1 MKIIKRL
8 VFWAIF
14 FIGIALVI
22 ALFLPTQFR
31 VKRSA
36 MIEQPVDTVFQY
48 VKQLKNQTNY
58 SVWSMRDPA
67 MQKDY
72 KGEDGTVGFV
82 ASWSSDK
89 KDVGVGEQEIKAIV
103 ENERLD
109 FELRFFKPFKGTDAA
124 YMTTTPV
131 TDTETK
137 VVWGFEGHM
146 TYPMN
151 LMLLFMNME
160 KMIGGDLQTG
170 LDNLKGVLEKE

>member
-1 MKIIKRL
+1 MNVFKKVLIGLAVIIAVPL
-8 VFWAIF
+8 
-14 FIGIALVI
+14 IA
-22 ALFLPTQFR
+22 ALFLNKIYKVEREIVISRPT
-31 VKRSA
+31 S
-36 MIEQPVDTVFQY
+36 EVFAY